1 MNILRKTYKEH
12 FESTNVNAKKPG
24 RAAGGG
30 GGGGGDLKQ
39 KGMKMGGKGSFVWKL
54 GISNFRIKA

>member
-1 MNILRKTYKEH
+1 MKFQQHKGWKLGKFILTI
-12 FESTNVNAKKPG
+12 FFW
-24 RAAGGG
+24 G

-39 KGMKMGGKGSFVWKL
+39 KGMKMDGKGSFVWKL